1 MEDEGEGP
9 DQEARQKLE
18 DLKRQLGALDD
29 ARARVDE
36 PSTESGDQVIA
47 QSISR
52 SGLTRVTE
60 QVTGGTCRVR
70 SCCKYQVVQEPSPQ
84 SLSCRIAGQLTDI
97 EQRLEDVDDST
108 SELLADSTKAW
119 LQPQESQPSHAQPAN
134 GHQQK

>member
-1 MEDEGEGP
+1 M
-9 DQEARQKLE
+9 ARQKLE

-52 SGLTRVTE
+52 YVLGMN
-60 QVTGGTCRVR
+60 R
-70 SCCKYQVVQEPSPQ
+70 SARLRCVCCTKRFPY
-84 SLSCRIAGQLTDI
+84 SLSTQPICRIAGQLSNI
-97 EQRLEDVDDST
+97 EQRLEEVDDST

-119 LQPQESQPSHAQPAN
+119 LQQQESQPSHASAAN
-134 GHQQK
+134 GHRKE